1 MASSS
6 RAATCPSIVWAT
18 ALHPYAKG
26 VVVAT
31 KAGLVR
37 TGPHEWHPVG
47 APKYLRQEL
56 ELSLRRLKLE
66 RIGLYQLHRID
77 WVLAL
82 VGG

>member
-1 MASSS
+1 M
-6 RAATCPSIVWAT
+6 
-18 ALHPYAKG
+18 
-26 VVVAT
+26 VVAT